1 MNKLKAV
8 VLKVA
13 VGDKFTFRGENE
25 FFTRGRKYIIET
37 VDFNNG
43 TCETSVEVVDDE
55 MDRQLLGEK
64 FFTKNFIKTV

>member
-1 MNKLKAV
+1 MNNLKKV
-8 VLKVA
+8 NVEVA

-37 VDFNNG
+37 VDFDNG